1 MQNQNIDIYTDGSCI
16 PNPGKGGWAWIAIF
30 SDGKEI
36 QNSGSKQNT
45 TNNYMEISAV
55 LDFLEYFQVNINNP
69 NYILNIYS
77 DSQLVINCSQKLW
90 KRNKNLE
97 LWKKYDDVSKN
108 LNIKYTWVKSH
119 SGNKYN
125 ELVDCLA
132 KNPK

>member
-55 LDFLEYFQVNINNP
+55 LNCLTFFQ
-69 NYILNIYS
+69 NYKDYVLDIYS

-97 LWKKYDDVSKN
+97 LWKQYD
-108 LNIKYTWVKSH
+108 
-119 SGNKYN
+119 
-125 ELVDCLA
+125 ELS
-132 KNPK
+132 

>member
-55 LDFLEYFQVNINNP
+55 LNCLTFFQ
-69 NYILNIYS
+69 NYKDYVLDIYS

-97 LWKKYDDVSKN
+97 LWKQYDELSKN
-108 LNIKYTWVKSH
+108 LNIKWNWVKAH

-125 ELVDCLA
+125 DIVDSLA
-132 KNPK
+132 KNPN